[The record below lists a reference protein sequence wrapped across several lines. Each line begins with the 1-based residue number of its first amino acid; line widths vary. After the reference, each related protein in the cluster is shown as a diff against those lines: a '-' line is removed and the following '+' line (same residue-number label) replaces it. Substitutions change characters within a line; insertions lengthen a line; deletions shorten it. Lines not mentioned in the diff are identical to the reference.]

1 MPCRPIP
8 IRDLGEGVE
17 ARVADLLDRMTI
29 EEKVGQLL
37 VEPATGSVDEVVAGE
52 RACNRVT

>member
-1 MPCRPIP
+1 MSTHPYQ
-8 IRDLGEGVE
+8 DLGEGVE

-37 VEPATGSVDEVVAGE
+37 VEPATGSVDEVVAE
-52 RACNRVT
+52 